1 VLIGGKWFGSPWPYL
16 NMHLFFGLRSG
27 MLWLQSKRCVVGVT
41 MGIAFVC
48 SVIVLKRV
56 LSISSLNAASV
67 PGFGEI
73 LCLSALFF

>member
-1 VLIGGKWFGSPWPYL
+1 
-16 NMHLFFGLRSG
+16 MHLFFGMCSG

-56 LSISSLNAASV
+56 LSISSLDVALV
-67 PGFGEI
+67 LGFGQI
-73 LCLSALFF
+73 LWPSALYFKRVWTVMIFLVGELLF